1 MQLHTQ
7 PEDDR
12 TLREGTVDFVSF
24 SYYSSRC
31 ITVDKELMAA
41 ENAEG
46 NAVSASVKNPYLKV
60 SEWGWAIDP
69 VGLRVTLNTIYD
81 RSEKPMFIVENGL
94 GGSGYRR
101 AGQLHPRQLPHRLSA
116 GAHRRDGKGHQRGR
130 LPLMGYTTGG
140 PSTL

>member
-1 MQLHTQ
+1 MADQQEALERLRELYMVQLHTQ

-46 NAVSASVKNPYLKV
+46 NAVSASVKNPYR
-60 SEWGWAIDP
+60 ID
-69 VGLRVTLNTIYD
+69 T
-81 RSEKPMFIVENGL
+81 
-94 GGSGYRR
+94 
-101 AGQLHPRQLPHRLSA
+101 
-116 GAHRRDGKGHQRGR
+116 
-130 LPLMGYTTGG
+130 
-140 PSTL
+140 